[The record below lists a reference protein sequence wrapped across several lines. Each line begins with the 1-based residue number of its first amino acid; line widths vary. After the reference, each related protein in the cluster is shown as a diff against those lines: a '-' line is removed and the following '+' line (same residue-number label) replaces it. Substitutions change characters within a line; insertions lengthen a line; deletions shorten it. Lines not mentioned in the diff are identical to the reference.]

1 MINSKFNVGDEVFV
15 KATVREIHVDENGI
29 AYALDIRET
38 GCIAP
43 ARKLND
49 RAPYGRYRSED
60 ADILYSVTARVKEE
74 DIFQSPSEVGDCEID
89 TQAKPA
95 RLNYFGDNMELYHD
109 QDDLK

>member
-15 KATVREIHVDENGI
+15 KATVREISVDANGI
-29 AYALDIRET
+29 KYLLDIRET

-43 ARKLND
+43 AR
-49 RAPYGRYRSED
+49 RGYGQTPYGRYRSED

-89 TQAKPA
+89 TQAKPS
-95 RLNYFGDNMELYHD
+95 RVSWEDLYPD